1 MLSKRLTWF
10 FLCLSFENLYNS
22 IRLKERIIAGFNVF
36 SQLVSLMKIYFDENM
51 PFATDFFNELCHFHI
66 GKSDVLNDD
75 NAKLVPF
82 SGRSL
87 TAEQVSDAD
96 VLLVRSITQVNE
108 QLLHLNDKLAF
119 VGSATIGTDHIDLDY
134 LAKRG
139 IAFHSAPGCNAVSV
153 AEYVLS
159 ALVVLAERYLLN
171 LSSLTVGIVG
181 GGNTGTR
188 LSEKLNALGIEYKIC
203 DPLLAEKQAEKQV
216 QGDTSDDRKY
226 VSLNEVLA
234 CNVISLHVPKIVGG
248 KYPTNK
254 LLNSN
259 NLSQL
264 RDDQILI
271 SACRGDVID
280 NHALLALKKS
290 GHNLKVVLDVWEG
303 EPDVLEDLIP
313 YTEIATAHIAGYSL
327 EGKARGSEM
336 LYQALCQQLKVKP
349 TYRLANFLPSASISA
364 IEINQDFSQILLNQL
379 VKMVYDVRRD
389 DAIFRHQLSE
399 QGFDSLR
406 KNYPVRREFS
416 AVTVT
421 LSPNAISD
429 VPHRLGFSKTSN

>member
-1 MLSKRLTWF
+1 
-10 FLCLSFENLYNS
+10 
-22 IRLKERIIAGFNVF
+22 
-36 SQLVSLMKIYFDENM
+36 MKIYFDENM
-51 PFATDFFNELCHFHI
+51 PFAEEFFSELCHLNI
-66 GKSDVLNDD
+66 GVNSDGQGELI
-75 NAKLVPF
+75 PF
-82 SGRSL
+82 SGRTL
-87 TAEQVSDAD
+87 TAEQVADAD

-108 QLLHLNDKLAF
+108 QLLHLNDNLSF
-119 VGSATIGTDHIDLDY
+119 VGSATIGTDHIDLSY
-134 LAKRG
+134 LAKRN
-139 IAFHSAPGCNAVSV
+139 ISFHSAPGCNAVSV

-188 LSEKLNALGIEYKIC
+188 LSEKLIALGITHKIC
-203 DPLLAEKQAEKQV
+203 DPLLASKQAQNKNINSTDKRE
-216 QGDTSDDRKY
+216 Y
-226 VSLNEVLA
+226 ASLAEVLA
-234 CNVISLHVPKIVGG
+234 CDVISLHVPKVEGG
-248 KYPTNK
+248 EHPTYK
-254 LLNSN
+254 LINAD
-259 NLSQL
+259 NLALL
-264 RDDQILI
+264 REDQILI

-280 NHALLALKKS
+280 NHALLALKEA
-290 GHNLKVVLDVWEG
+290 GHGVKIVLDVWQG
-303 EPDVLEDLIP
+303 EPDVLKGLIP

-336 LYQALCQQLKVKP
+336 LYQALCQQLTIEPK
-349 TYRLANFLPSASISA
+349 YQLANFLPSASIPA

-389 DAIFRHQLSE
+389 DAIFRQQLFV

-421 LSPNAISD
+421 LSSNTFSD
-429 VPHRLGFSKTSN
+429 VPHRLGFSKTFN